1 MTEKP
6 LKKGL
11 AARKLFFKG
20 YAIELPENFYMQEM
34 KYVRLTKE
42 DIYHG

>member
-6 LKKGL
+6 LKNGL
-11 AARKLFFKG
+11 AAREPFFSG
-20 YAIELPENFYMQEM
+20 YAIELPENFYMQGM
-34 KYVRLTKE
+34 KYVRLMKE